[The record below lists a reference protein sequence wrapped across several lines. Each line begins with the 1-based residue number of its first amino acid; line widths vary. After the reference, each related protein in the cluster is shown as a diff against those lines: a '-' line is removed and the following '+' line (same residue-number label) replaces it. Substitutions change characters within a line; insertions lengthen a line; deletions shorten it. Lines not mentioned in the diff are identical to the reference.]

1 MTQSNEQF
9 LVLAVDDSPEAL
21 SFVHDALE
29 DSGMDVLVALEG
41 KQALT
46 IAKRM
51 RPDIILLDA
60 MMPLMNGFETCAALK
75 AESTLAD
82 IPVIFMTGLGDSEHI
97 VQGLEAG
104 GVDYLT
110 KPIQPNELIA
120 RIHVHLNNAR
130 LQQSAQNALDNAGQK
145 LICVGNDG
153 IQRWATPGAHTLLRR
168 ENFPDNVSV
177 FQSRISQWLSHQPEP
192 EHTINLADDGILISL
207 KVVSADKGEWILK
220 LIDQNQPQGSELLR
234 EAMNL
239 TERESEVLL
248 WISKGKTNREVAQI
262 LTMSPRTVNKHLE
275 QIFSKLQVDNRTSA
289 AGAALTVLAKA
300 EALA

>member
-1 MTQSNEQF
+1 MTNSNEHY

-60 MMPLMNGFETCAALK
+60 MMPLMDGFETCAALK

-82 IPVIFMTGLGDSEHI
+82 IPVIFMTGLGDSDHI
-97 VQGLEAG
+97 VKGLEVG

-120 RIHVHLNNAR
+120 RIQVHMNNAR
-130 LQQSAQNALDNAGQK
+130 LQQSAQNALDHAGQK
-145 LICVGNDG
+145 LICVSSDG
-153 IQRWATPGAHTLLRR
+153 VQRWSTPGAQTLLGR
-168 ENFPDNVSV
+168 EKRPNMVQLL
-177 FQSRISQWLSHQPEP
+177 QSKIAYWLSHSPEP
-192 EHTINLADDGILISL
+192 EHSLNLSEDGIAISL
-207 KVVSADKGEWILK
+207 KVVSEQKGEWILK
-220 LIDQNQPQGSELLR
+220 LIDQNKPQGSELLR
-234 EAMNL
+234 DSMAL

-275 QIFSKLQVDNRTSA
+275 QIFNKLQVDNRTSA
-289 AGAALTVLAKA
+289 AGAALSVLAKA
-300 EALA
+300 EALD